1 MHPTN
6 DECLCQMLKQS
17 IKVEV
22 AKRDRRGLEGEGV
35 EAYRDDVPLGPDEAV
50 LTLIGEPA

>member
-1 MHPTN
+1 MHHTN

-35 EAYRDDVPLGPDEAV
+35 ETCWDDDPLGPAKAV
-50 LTLIGEPA
+50 